1 MKEYTPMR
9 SALFAPGSRPELIDK
24 AIRTAADLIII
35 DLEDAV
41 PHDKKEEARSNAREK
56 IVQYR
61 ERKIIIRINGVG
73 SDFFMADLNEV
84 VTQDLWCLM
93 VPKVEYSADVQKLNT
108 LLFHMEEKN
117 AIKHGAVKV
126 MPLIETAQGVQNI
139 SAILSDGS
147 LSQRFITCAFG
158 AADYTLDMGIDMTQN
173 GDELLYPRSRI
184 AMACRAAGLEPPLDS
199 PYMIDIKDV
208 EGLKTDA
215 LRGKQLGFQ
224 GKLCVHPIQIEPCN
238 QIFSP
243 TPEEIHYAE
252 KVILA
257 FDKAKDKGAGALQL
271 DGKFIDEPIVEKA
284 RRVMKMAALMDHKP
298 TEP

>member
-1 MKEYTPMR
+1 MNTYTPMR
-9 SALFAPGSRPELIDK
+9 SVLFAPGNRPELIDK
-24 AIRTAADLIII
+24 AVNTAADVIII

-41 PHDKKEEARSNAREK
+41 HPDKKEEARSNARKK
-56 IVQYR
+56 IAQYR
-61 ERKIIIRINGVG
+61 ERKIIIRVNGVD
-73 SDFFMADLNEV
+73 SDLITADLNEV
-84 VTQDLWCLM
+84 VTENLWCLM
-93 VPKVEYSADVQKLNT
+93 VPKVENLAGVQKLNT
-108 LLFHMEEKN
+108 YLFNKEEKN
-117 AIKHGAVKV
+117 ALKHGAVKV
-126 MPLIETAQGVQNI
+126 MPLIETAKGVQDI
-139 SAILSDGS
+139 SAILSDDS
-147 LSQRFITCAFG
+147 LSQRFTSCAFG

-208 EGLKTDA
+208 DGLKADA
-215 LRGKQLGFQ
+215 VRAKQLGFQ

-238 QIFSP
+238 LIFSP

-257 FDKAKDKGAGALQL
+257 FDEAKAKGAGALQL